1 MRRKSKVCKKNL
13 QTCPLLIVYFSYLQV
28 DHSAVYQKLLR
39 YSWSLSIR
47 LFKSVAN
54 FLLPTVNTRRL
65 SEWSMARYR
74 FVCEVIRFII
84 NISLM
89 SYISGFLSHY
99 GRCHHSYHG
108 SIQFIFVNQYYY
120 IPIRSLLRSIIIV
133 NGVIKWEWGGGQ
145 GLGLGL
151 ANSYNNTFDT
161 NFRYNL
167 GPFFLCLL
175 CFLWSIFNS
184 LRKL

>member
-1 MRRKSKVCKKNL
+1 MKVCTKKF

-28 DHSAVYQKLLR
+28 DHSTVYQKLLR

-120 IPIRSLLRSIIIV
+120 IPIRIIIV

-161 NFRYNL
+161 NLRYNL
-167 GPFFLCLL
+167 GPFFSLCLL
-175 CFLWSIFNS
+175 CFLWSIVNS

>member
-1 MRRKSKVCKKNL
+1 
-13 QTCPLLIVYFSYLQV
+13 
-28 DHSAVYQKLLR
+28 
-39 YSWSLSIR
+39 
-47 LFKSVAN
+47 
-54 FLLPTVNTRRL
+54 
-65 SEWSMARYR
+65 MASYR

-108 SIQFIFVNQYYY
+108 SIQFIFVNQYYC

-161 NFRYNL
+161 KFEV
-167 GPFFLCLL
+167 
-175 CFLWSIFNS
+175 
-184 LRKL
+184 